1 MFMDQERIPDKV
13 MSKHQSYFEYP
24 QLIMTRLM
32 NIITLFDCALSFFA
46 NFPCRLTV
54 SEMRFDLPCEENLFS
69 SGHPFEEPKFTPSR
83 HLTTYEAFQS
93 LFGQLN
99 PTTVPNQGKKGNPL
113 GLNPMDM
120 FILIHCRLFCV

>member
-1 MFMDQERIPDKV
+1 
-13 MSKHQSYFEYP
+13 
-24 QLIMTRLM
+24 M
-32 NIITLFDCALSFFA
+32 NIITLLDCALAFFA

-54 SEMRFDLPCEENLFS
+54 SEMRFDLPCEETIFS
-69 SGHPFEEPKFTPSR
+69 SSHPFAEPKFTPSR

-93 LFGQLN
+93 LFGQFK

-120 FILIHCRLFCV
+120 FILVHCRHFLLEENSNC